1 MRLVFDKIGRNL
13 RSMAVAEKG
22 GFLPCFCPELFRC
35 CFEGA
40 RLLLRRGAQQL
51 PSSSGKGVEK
61 G

>member
-1 MRLVFDKIGRNL
+1 
-13 RSMAVAEKG
+13 MAAAEKG
-22 GFLPCFCPELFRC
+22 GTMPCFCPKLFRC

-51 PSSSGKGVEK
+51 PGSSGKGVEK